1 VDGGKQAMVANWI
14 LNFIV
19 IDEFVS
25 DEGASDSLKFVP
37 RKVVDNKNCAKLYGD
52 ESISAASLC
61 ISNTDMQGTC
71 NVSFIIFDATN
82 LSVLNSL
89 VYLMGVLHLKHLQ
102 HTIS

>member
-1 VDGGKQAMVANWI
+1 MVANWI
-14 LNFIV
+14 LNFVV

-25 DEGASDSLKFVP
+25 DEGASDSLKFVQ

-71 NVSFIIFDATN
+71 NVSFYHFWCLQFTDN

-89 VYLMGVLHLKHLQ
+89 VYLVGVLHLKYLQ